1 MLAGLTL
8 IFTAGFLLSLTK
20 SQSQDFSSLTLFL
33 PKEPVVSYKLRLS
46 YTGKCVGSSPDGRVG
61 VKFCDPGE
69 EEQYFQLLPDG
80 KLQFGSEG
88 GKLQF
93 GSEDGKLQFGSEEGK
108 LQFGSEDG
116 KLQFG
121 SEDGKLQFGS
131 EDGKLQFGS
140 EDGKLQFGSEDGKLQ
155 FGSEDGKLQFGS
167 EDGKLQFGSEDGK
180 LQFGSEDGKLQF
192 GSEDGKLQFGS
203 EDGKLQFGSEGRCVQ
218 LGMGQSRLVLGK
230 CSSGV
235 KFRLVNGSY
244 LQTLEEVKCVSP
256 IKADKDGL
264 VPNRTPANRDPVTL
278 TRCDKDASKIELIEK
293 SSFLE
298 SRRHLLLPLPP
309 PGPTKCD
316 FPACGMNKEAPSAQL
331 LPPAQVER
339 CLNLSRCITVITKT
353 ARRPQ
358 LVLRMVESLRAV
370 DKYRDIA
377 VVAYDDGG
385 EEYSNEI
392 MEKIAQ
398 FPNLEY
404 VIGDE
409 KDMGISRGRNLA
421 LKRVRTKYFLL
432 LDDDN
437 LINNLSDLELLVEVL
452 DTTDASLV
460 GGAYKYNRDF
470 AGFLNFGFHSSG
482 KRALFA
488 SYGSCKKKRDT
499 IPNFPS
505 CVRCELTANAFMAK
519 TRDILEVGGWSDELK
534 VKEHMDLF
542 LRLKAEGKKVVYCP
556 NFKVL
561 NRKPEKE
568 EQTEGYWL
576 LRRKRE
582 GHMRV
587 LFNNRWNIEKFP
599 TF

>member
-1 MLAGLTL
+1 MLAGLAL
-8 IFTAGFLLSLTK
+8 LFTAGFLLSLTK
-20 SQSQDFSSLTLFL
+20 SRPEDLSSLTLFL
-33 PKEPVVSYKLRLS
+33 PKEPVISYKLRLS
-46 YTGKCVGSSPDGRVG
+46 YTGKCVGSSPDGRVR
-61 VKFCDPGE
+61 VMFCDPGE

-80 KLQFGSEG
+80 KLQFGS
-88 GKLQF
+88 
-93 GSEDGKLQFGSEEGK
+93 DGEGK
-108 LQFGSEDG
+108 
-116 KLQFG
+116 
-121 SEDGKLQFGS
+121 
-131 EDGKLQFGS
+131 
-140 EDGKLQFGSEDGKLQ
+140 
-155 FGSEDGKLQFGS
+155 
-167 EDGKLQFGSEDGK
+167 
-180 LQFGSEDGKLQF
+180 
-192 GSEDGKLQFGS
+192 
-203 EDGKLQFGSEGRCVQ
+203 CVQ
-218 LGMGQSRLVLGK
+218 LGMGETRLILGK
-230 CSSGV
+230 CSSGALR
-235 KFRLVNGSY
+235 FEFVNGSY
-244 LQTLEEVKCVSP
+244 LQTLDGEVKCVSP
-256 IKADKDGL
+256 IKAAKDGL

-293 SSFLE
+293 ASFLE
-298 SRRHLLLPLPP
+298 SRRHLLLPLPL

-316 FPACGMNKEAPSAQL
+316 FPACGINKEAPSAQP
-331 LPPAQVER
+331 LPLAQVER
-339 CLNLSRCITVITKT
+339 CLNLSRCITVVTKT

-358 LVLRMVESLRAV
+358 LVMRMVESLRAV

-377 VVAYDDGG
+377 VVAFDDGG
-385 EEYSNEI
+385 EEYSSEI
-392 MEKIAQ
+392 MEKIAE

-421 LKRVRTKYFLL
+421 LKRVRTKYFML

-437 LINNLSDLELLVEVL
+437 LINNLSDLELLVEIL

-488 SYGSCKKKRDT
+488 SYGSCKKKKDI

-519 TRDILEVGGWSDELK
+519 TRDIINVGGWSDELK
-534 VKEHMDLF
+534 VMEHKDLF

-556 NFKVL
+556 KFKVL

-568 EQTEGYWL
+568 LQTEGYWL

>member
-1 MLAGLTL
+1 MRRVLVTRLLEKRTMLAGLAL
-8 IFTAGFLLSLTK
+8 LFTAGFLLSLTK
-20 SQSQDFSSLTLFL
+20 SQPEDLSSLTLFL
-33 PKEPVVSYKLRLS
+33 PREPVPSYKLRLS
-46 YTGKCVGSSPDGRVG
+46 YTGKCVGSSPDGRVR
-61 VKFCDPGE
+61 VMFCDPGE

-80 KLQFGSEG
+80 KLQFGN
-88 GKLQF
+88 
-93 GSEDGKLQFGSEEGK
+93 DG
-108 LQFGSEDG
+108 D
-116 KLQFG
+116 
-121 SEDGKLQFGS
+121 
-131 EDGKLQFGS
+131 
-140 EDGKLQFGSEDGKLQ
+140 
-155 FGSEDGKLQFGS
+155 
-167 EDGKLQFGSEDGK
+167 
-180 LQFGSEDGKLQF
+180 
-192 GSEDGKLQFGS
+192 
-203 EDGKLQFGSEGRCVQ
+203 GRCVQ
-218 LGMGQSRLVLGK
+218 LGMGETRLILGK

-235 KFRLVNGSY
+235 RFEFVNGSY
-244 LQTLEEVKCVSP
+244 LQTLDGEVKCVSP
-256 IKADKDGL
+256 IKAAKDGL

-293 SSFLE
+293 ASFLE
-298 SRRHLLLPLPP
+298 SRRHLLLPLPS

-316 FPACGMNKEAPSAQL
+316 FPACGINKEAPSAQL

-370 DKYRDIA
+370 EKYRDIA
-377 VVAYDDGG
+377 VVAFDDGG
-385 EEYSNEI
+385 EEYSSEV
-392 MEKIAQ
+392 MEKIAE

-409 KDMGISRGRNLA
+409 KDIGISLGRNLA
-421 LKRVRTKYFLL
+421 LKRVKTKYFML

-437 LINNLSDLELLVEVL
+437 LINNLSDLELLVEIL

-488 SYGSCKKKRDT
+488 SYGSCKKKKDI

-519 TRDILEVGGWSDELK
+519 TRDIIDVGGWSDELK
-534 VKEHMDLF
+534 VMEHKDLF

-556 NFKVL
+556 KFKVL

-568 EQTEGYWL
+568 LQTEGYWL